1 MGNRA
6 GHPVSFAVEGI
17 VDQAVVLKLLKESG
31 GGAVPASRT
40 FATGAATSTKHLT
53 AETRGR
59 SDPFA
64 AISGPFQPRLS
75 ALKPLILP
83 GKKPSEKSLP
93 AAGASRTRVFVPS
106 P

>member
-17 VDQAVVLKLLKESG
+17 VDRAVVLKLLKES

-40 FATGAATSTKHLT
+40 FATGAATSTKRLT

-75 ALKPLILP
+75 ALKPLILL